1 MAAVGGAAR
10 ETVGVAAEELRKKGN
25 FPLSH

>member
-10 ETVGVAAEELRKKGN
+10 EAVGVEAEELRKKGI

>member
-10 ETVGVAAEELRKKGN
+10 EAVGVEAVELRKEGI